1 MKHLLIFALSL
12 VTLTSQ
18 ANQPGDSITVI
29 PFHLRGT
36 CSLVTVPVIL
46 NGIECSFLIDSGSEL
61 SILDESQASVFNFN
75 IVPGDED
82 KSTNTDWSGRPV
94 NLSYASGATAK
105 LGNIN
110 LKNCFRAADLDNLLA
125 TVSRRTGKNVVGIIG
140 ADVLSRYGLVIDYKN
155 SSIHQ

>member
-1 MKHLLIFALSL
+1 MKRLLFFALLL
-12 VTLTSQ
+12 VTVTSQ
-18 ANQPGDSITVI
+18 ANQPGDSTSI

-36 CSLVTVPVIL
+36 CSLITVPVIL

-82 KSTNTDWSGRPV
+82 KSTNTDWSGQAVR
-94 NLSYASGATAK
+94 LDYASSAVVKMGGIT
-105 LGNIN
+105 
-110 LKNCFRAADLDNLLA
+110 LKNFFRSADLDNLLA